1 MDERYRLTIDGG
13 TDKAFTKEYTKEE
26 LESKKDYI
34 DQTYGGRY
42 KVETIGDADT
52 SAIDD
57 AASYTV
63 SFDGS
68 DFTKTYT
75 GAQFKEKKDYLDQ
88 NYGGRYHVTST
99 LGSYDN
105 MEDLF
110 GVTPSAKEQLD
121 TFRMENRDFMNDF
134 EERQGV
140 ADKFMMLN
148 NGVAMEGGPTQEE
161 RQHYNQLAAEED
173 VLKRA
178 YYTSDEYLRAQG
190 EKTYMLSQM
199 QKQLQA
205 DIDLYASEN
214 PMIIGGAAFV
224 PNPAVST
231 SRGLQEDEE
240 MRNYDTARRILNETV
255 KLHNAPSKYDASTGI
270 RNMAVG
276 AGDELT
282 NAALWTS
289 GLSEI
294 ADNLNVRGVLTKVQ
308 KELGSLSDLSE
319 EKIESILTPAEKA
332 VLQAWAINAQT
343 QIERAADLS
352 RGYQAG
358 KGAVESLGFMAEF
371 ALTGGVGKATAE
383 GAETFAKWLG
393 KKLFS
398 ASDEIAGKMAKEV
411 AEEVGEGIIKKYAK
425 NLGLSL
431 AEAAGRTGVMP
442 STFRNISEKALEIE
456 KGEDGELR
464 LIGMNRAFVKGLSD
478 SFIENLSEG
487 GRVNA
492 LGGLVGDTL
501 NKIPKWNQFTDWLS
515 HTKVG
520 NLYTALNSSGIMN
533 TLRAG
538 GWHGIG
544 EEYLEEWYGNAIRTI
559 TGVDKDA
566 LREFATKDNQ
576 MITIAS
582 FLPLTIFGGTVSTAQ
597 VLSAKKKLDQS
608 SQAWMSALQER
619 AYSDKQAKQSL
630 DMLMMSSPAEIGKI
644 IDSLVAKEAET
655 NLAAAVKLSRAGA
668 DLMKSV
674 IKWQAFNTKYKA
686 QEADQRTAVRDR
698 LSQAMPGKKWW
709 MTDEKGKETVMRATN
724 ADGDVIFV
732 TGKPSAPGQK
742 SAGVR
747 ADGEVV
753 FFNAD
758 DYQMED
764 EVSMD
769 VFLGNEVMAEK
780 ADKEKA
786 RMLAEKDAAI
796 AEIKK
801 NAVPGASVVIGTV
814 EAPIPGT
821 IVKRYVDGVAI
832 ETADGVVMMT
842 YEQLGNYVGV
852 NANPLTDEQLDEQE
866 SDVILAEEA
875 QREAEL
881 DGEYIELTGIPL
893 EEEQHSEEAVENA
906 QAALDIEESL
916 PVDAEGN
923 VDEQALWNEDP
934 TKWAAWNDEQRQD
947 GGANSMLAVNAA
959 ISSLSAQIAEA
970 EAAYAALPVGP
981 ERNAMEQD
989 INAKKGR
996 LQRLNDIAQSY
1007 AVQAEAA
1014 AAEQQIQAS
1023 ATSQMSEQQKE
1034 QIDAQYE
1041 SIYGQTRSLNERAR
1055 LLQEY
1060 LDKISEGS
1068 IPVVVLTKSNYAD
1081 AMKKAGCSQ
1090 GLINAVAAQMATLAP
1105 GDFISGFN
1113 AGGKVFVMVEGLPSA
1128 DYARKTYV
1136 HERQHGFNTRNM
1148 SFARRIA
1155 SAMSRQ
1161 QMLDFIETYA
1171 AEAVEIYKR
1180 LTPVE
1185 LADELIC
1192 RAMESV
1198 YTYEDFSVD
1207 LQSRGLPTEAITII
1221 NEINDEQRN
1230 DINLAN
1236 SRRGRRRI
1244 ENADAF
1250 AAGSVPQNGRDSEQV
1265 SRGILEQEATGSP
1278 KYSARGAGDRE
1289 GGEGAEVDENGVTAQ
1304 QNEEINKAVGGEL
1317 EIGDESAPI
1326 RMSATAIAE
1335 GVGLELIKDDG
1346 EGNVAIVLPDGRIA
1360 NANHLLTPEDIKDLP
1375 DSVLSYMMKDAKSL
1389 GMVGPAK
1396 EWMLWNKYTMMLNAI
1411 LVKGSAENGGFE
1423 YLSSQWQWIAESI
1436 YKTVALNADSQYSYS
1451 LDITRVC
1458 KKNEAVITAIAEMQR
1473 RLGYGITPAQIM
1485 DIYLATEEAGYQV
1498 PCPVCYVFSRYIRN
1512 GKFATIMINGQRKY
1526 GDKLVD
1532 PRTLTEKE
1540 KQKRIQYWLAE
1551 KERLE
1556 AENEA
1561 NKQAISK
1568 ANEDI
1573 IVLMKKIDDLAQ
1585 VLTDPR
1591 STLTDEQKAEIRQ
1604 QILDMDSRYK
1614 AALNV
1619 ISQASLDSWI
1629 TQFAIHEV
1637 TVDGKKRWEL
1647 WDDTYMG
1654 FPEEMALDLRE
1665 TATVMREFPAIQ
1677 RFRNSRGSP
1686 AGKEITFASNNDLGD
1701 VPMALGS
1708 QSGTKDLAKPR
1719 DISDEEWEQ
1728 MQEDEY
1734 AELKTGAQNLYKKA
1748 AKEKNPTKKRA
1759 LLKAAKK
1766 RFTAASIYAKQ
1777 QTLRGGQRMWSWS
1790 DNIERLAPDVF
1801 VNLLQMEMLGGALQ
1815 AYSKQLEGIKLV
1827 AAMNGYINGSLM
1839 GKGNGYKEVSAEQ
1852 VEEADGKLYLKD
1864 GDFIVAEPG
1873 KKPFILKT
1881 PVYLNSDGKYYVLEF
1896 DDVVGVDPYGKT
1908 AEDGHHLKGLFELN
1922 QEYDRAGNILVGM
1935 NDIHV
1940 RIAMADDRIFFII
1953 PWHSSGA
1960 NTHILAQM
1968 YEYLGVEYD
1977 VNLSQDYT
1985 DVQGEKRYKAE
1996 GEKEEDEDSADETS
2010 AEDAAEEAGEPGK
2023 KKKKKESAKITEH
2036 VVAFWNDHYENAR
2049 EIPGYGKVAGKD
2061 FRCGIKGGIESSNG
2075 NGYISA
2081 SQAHY
2086 RELRDAIFVGVKVDT
2101 GRKTKKGKPIYK
2113 TLTVEEY
2120 SQEWFNE
2127 IMNDEFL
2134 SQVYAKVREAVGEK
2148 GFMTSKD
2155 CKAIYPYEYW
2165 DETSTYGTADI
2176 NGVRYLEYC
2185 RRLGYKPKFC
2195 GKLDGKPEND
2205 YGNFT
2210 DDRGYW
2216 KVLID
2221 RRMYGLA
2228 GAYQG
2233 LTPVTAENF
2242 TPDLV
2247 DPEKT
2252 KEEFVVT
2259 KVADEKGTQEIVDA
2273 ALAKEEGRPGGQSYV
2288 DYDLTL
2294 SEAAGIY
2301 EGKRQQKPKAAKA
2314 AKPKSQPKAKKAKAI
2329 AETKDIIEAAKASLE
2344 EGEEKLR
2351 YSVIGEVGALRDKT
2365 KEGMARL
2372 ENLEVA
2378 RQMEQK
2384 LNPDW
2389 NAKENE
2395 AALKIKVATG
2405 WERGVDGLWR
2415 YEVEDIK
2422 AKPIEDWIHS
2432 KKKLTLGDIVE
2443 DGEVM
2448 RLYPEFA
2455 DITIVKGTSKY
2466 DWGAVYDNDEKKI
2479 KLPFGALKY
2488 WMEAVE
2494 KFGSKYQAKLDE
2506 VKAVMLQDILHE
2518 VQHAIQHAEAFAVGG
2533 NEDLVVDKEA
2543 RRAMQETYDEASAK
2557 VDEYNS
2563 MDYFERIS
2571 SYGTSLR
2578 REAERLKMKYKDIWI
2593 QNKLGRLGYH
2603 RLAGETEARNI
2614 PARMHMPMEERRR
2627 TLLAATED
2635 VSREDQQILLESF
2648 FDESAE
2654 SEVRFSAAN
2663 ESQAIFVSNA
2673 AKAVEA
2679 IKMEKATPAQWLAMI
2694 EKNGGLKAG
2703 EDKWIGLSDWLKASD
2718 KKTLTK
2724 AEVLDFIGEHMI
2736 QIEETHYDAYA
2747 EEKVADAYAEMGR
2760 ILQDKFNAYRQEYY
2774 EQNEGEDLY
2783 GNPANDYAIERLREE
2798 FGDEF
2803 PYAIEVTGAGDVYF
2817 TFPYEEDED
2826 MRKWSDKLGVEY
2838 NPQAQIGDI
2847 RLRYTTDGLTNKR
2860 EIALTVPTIEPW
2872 GENDMT
2878 HFGDAGE
2885 GRAVAWIRFGE
2896 TTDEAGNRVLVID
2909 EIQSKRHQEGRE
2921 KGYATMTQE
2930 EYTAQMN
2937 EKYGTQYF
2945 GWQDKATPEEW
2956 ETYRSLAKAIPA
2968 APFEKNWHELA
2979 MKRMLRYA
2987 AENGYDYIAWTKGD
3001 QQAERYGLGGVVED
3015 IYRAENIYSDSR
3027 YIDINLPSSII
3038 HLAVDE
3044 DGMVVQEL
3052 NGDGQELSNSVYVD
3066 KQLSEIVG
3074 REVAEKVMEMEEG
3087 DTLAPE
3093 DLKVSNEGMKG
3104 FYDKMLPAFMNKY
3117 GKKWGVKVS
3126 DMEFPNLEDG
3136 LTMHSIPVTEE
3147 MKESVMEG
3155 QVMFSAI
3162 APHQSSLTEVTD
3174 MFHQWNKE
3182 EDLVPLMEKA
3192 LKVAEQFG
3200 VQVRFAS
3207 DEEMSGIFGQAWSTK
3222 VRFNA
3227 DIFNWADEQDK
3238 ARCILHELIHSAS
3251 EYVMSADEADLLE
3264 NQIEARRE
3272 IEAIYEE
3279 VKSKFSKEYGAK
3291 SAIEMVAEMAN
3302 PRFRAMLK
3310 EGTAWERFVN
3320 AIRRILGLEEKDY
3333 DRLTPTLDALERILE
3348 TPDTWL
3354 KDVMTPTSEEY
3365 LRFSAVSITPEVR
3378 EEMDRIAA
3386 NAIIDGNYMLAPNGQ
3401 PTKLTADQWAMVRTK
3416 NFINWFGDWINDP
3429 ENASKVVDE
3438 NGEPRVI
3445 YHGSRTGANI
3455 TEFVTPSFFSDDFAT
3470 ADMFKREAETILS
3483 INGEKLIL
3491 GDRDADWLIETI
3503 TGGGYELNT
3512 IYGWGNLGRI
3522 IDDASEEERE
3532 DIESAL
3538 FNIGVEVSLAEI
3550 EDMRFLPVP
3559 DVYQCFVNM
3568 RNPVEIDFEGKTWG
3582 DKGTVEIEEKAR
3594 SAKERGYDGVIV
3606 KNIREGGWNG
3616 ELRNGEEPPIST
3628 DYIPAFPNQ
3637 IKSATE
3643 TTGEF
3648 SESGDIRFSANFAN
3662 PMDSQGN
3669 TLSPE
3674 QREFFA
3680 NSKAVD
3686 KEGNLLA
3693 LYHGTPRAG
3702 FTEFKSGWFTT
3713 SKEDAISYSGDRK
3726 GRMFD
3731 PNEEYV
3737 PETLTAGDFRLGYMT
3752 FDSEEDRTAFLERFP
3767 ASETAMSEH
3776 DFEIARMG
3784 AEDAEYD
3791 ALTARRGEL
3800 KQIWDAYREYERDRF
3815 VDTTVGE
3822 ILESPNAYTED
3833 DLRRAML
3840 AYDSNVVFDSI
3851 DEIEDAQERKDALI
3865 SALNNANEETEGG
3878 ILDLN
3883 VETRV
3888 PRNGEGI
3895 KHNDLGRRTYEVYAN
3910 LENPYEIDAAGRH
3923 SEFESGDIYEA
3934 VREALANEEYDG
3946 VIIRNWRV
3954 GRYQQLGDVVVPK
3967 RGDQIK
3973 LTSNITPS
3981 ESEDVRFSATTDS
3994 NEASGTRFSVRTN
4007 PAPVK
4012 TQPVYKLMR
4021 LGADGRLY
4029 PLFIGSAEAIELGVW
4044 YDADSPNLGDLT
4056 RLATG
4061 VHIVNNETGE
4071 AMTLEEFKAQH
4082 PEIEIT
4088 GKRPNVDAINWATA
4102 NGMRWI
4108 EIEDKAKG
4116 QKRYGGEAR
4125 SYFNLGINGSGQVG
4139 QFAMRPGWHAGSLP
4153 TMRQIGKGTDK
4164 YLRDDSFVWVKGRVP
4179 ADIDYQAEADAN
4191 PDKDIP
4197 THIPTDG
4204 YYMKATNANA
4214 AASQADRV
4222 GWYVAGSFIADEII
4236 SDEEARR
4243 VITEWNEEHPDTQV
4257 KYDFRR
4263 ESGMDYVP
4271 GAGMVEA
4278 TLAPAKKAEDVVAEG
4293 LNLTDQEFARLA
4305 GDIFAALP
4313 KKWRKEVTDNLT
4325 DILGL
4330 QKDMMQIVTRLAEK
4344 ENWSE
4349 REKELA
4355 KDIRNILMDIL
4366 DPSGIDID
4374 RPLTTKEALWMLYN
4388 ALEKEADMISEAK
4401 RSVVAHNLG
4410 FDIDTLAKEAEAK
4423 DEVRFSARRNARAEA
4438 TARMY
4443 NKAATNVWTRLKE
4456 TFVDMFAAVED
4467 LVKAIEKASG
4477 KVAEGFENIILAL
4490 NQQSSRG
4497 FAAMEKYEQEYLDT
4511 MFDEIDAIMNSTGM
4525 TYDEVVR
4532 YVILKHGLERNEEFA
4547 KRDAREFYEDEFR
4560 QKVASIRANES
4571 LTEQQKKAQEAQAE
4585 RELDQHLTDINWGID
4600 AKYKELREKDYSG
4613 ITSMFYDQL
4622 DVKRE
4627 DYETEEDYQSAIVRA
4642 RRHKYDTLADVEAA
4656 AANEV
4661 RRFEGMVNTDNLWK
4675 AINASTK
4682 EILRQQYE
4690 ASMISKESYD
4700 KLKDMFKYYVPLR
4713 GFKDNTAEDM
4723 YTYYQSPNST
4733 GYTKPILAAEGRST
4747 EAESPFG
4754 WIASMASSAIASNV
4768 KNEARLALYY
4778 FVVNRPDNGL
4788 ATVSK
4793 TWYVHEPG
4801 DVTPDGKKIFRP
4813 SYPPLTPDMTAQ
4825 EAKDATARWMQEM
4838 EAARAQGNAYES
4850 GKKLNLGDSV
4860 VNVSESSIP
4869 EHAVK
4874 VKVGGK
4880 DYVIFINGNPR
4891 AAQAI
4896 NGNLNIETSED
4907 YSKVFGKVLRWMSSV
4922 NTSYNPEFWVTN
4934 MQRDMLFTLM
4944 AINTKE
4950 DPEYRRKF
4958 ASNYAKAF
4966 KVIKMAAQNEEG
4978 TLGDAYLEEMYR
4990 QFVENGGVTGY
5001 TQIKDNEIWE
5011 QEIADYMKSKDKER
5025 QKMGMAMKKAKD
5037 GLHKV
5042 HRFGESLEQVSRF
5055 AAFLTSREMG
5065 RSMAESISDAKEI
5078 TVNFNRKGSGRWISP
5093 SEARTLTDKN
5103 GQPLNGFER
5112 FLVSAISSISPIG
5125 RRSIMFFNAAI
5136 QGLNATYKL
5145 YKANPAK
5152 MIGIWSLGY
5161 MSVGVMNAL
5170 LHNLMDDDDDYLDMP
5185 QYERR
5190 GSLMLGAD
5198 GFYFKWAIP
5207 QEAKMFYALGD
5218 IFVEQA
5224 LGRNPQKWY
5233 DEGSALREAV
5243 RAVTEVLPVNPLEG
5257 WRGMLPS
5264 VLVPVAELIV
5274 NEDYKGQP
5282 IYRESKWMDEEETKR
5297 TARWSRAYEGTGLA
5311 YVGISQLLNN
5321 LTGGDARDAG
5331 IINIPPEAMEHIVQ
5345 SSFGGTI
5352 RTMDK
5357 FVTTV
5362 IAALDQEV
5370 SEKDEPLTMRQAPFL
5385 NRLFVLND
5393 ERFKNV
5399 HVNQVYD
5406 FYKAEAEHA
5415 KKLEKGYKEDRNIDK
5430 LLDLRISKEYRW
5442 ARIYERYEKPI
5453 EKKQEQVYEA
5463 RSGEERKRLQNELDA
5478 LKKRMIRE
5486 MSQQ

>member
-13 TDKAFTKEYTKEE
+13 TDNAFTKEYTKEE

-63 SFDGS
+63 SFDDS

-75 GAQFKEKKDYLDQ
+75 GADFKAKKDYLDQ
-88 NYGGRYHVTST
+88 NYGGRYHVTTT

-105 MEDLF
+105 MRDVF
-110 GVTPSAKEQLD
+110 GPSVKEQLD
-121 TFRMENRDFMNDF
+121 TFRMKNRDFMNDIEARREAAIEASKSQEAMRPDSMKTSSYTPIST
-134 EERQGV
+134 EEWNTYSEL
-140 ADKFMMLN
+140 AK
-148 NGVAMEGGPTQEE
+148 QEE
-161 RQHYNQLAAEED
+161 A
-173 VLKRA
+173 LKKA
-178 YYTSDEYLRAQG
+178 YFTSDEYLLSKSQKAYQ
-190 EKTYMLSQM
+190 LSQM

-224 PNPAVST
+224 PNPAVAG

-240 MRNYDTARRILNETV
+240 MRNYDTARRILNETI
-255 KLHNAPSKYDASTGI
+255 KLQNAPSKYDASTGI

-276 AGDELT
+276 AEDELT
-282 NAALWTS
+282 NAALWTA

-294 ADNLNVRGVLTKVQ
+294 ADNLNVRGVLDKVQ
-308 KELGSLSDLSE
+308 KELGNLSDLSE

-343 QIERAADLS
+343 QIERANDLS

-398 ASDEIAGKMAKEV
+398 ASDEVAGKVAREV
-411 AEEVGEGIIKKYAK
+411 AEEAGEGILKKYAK

-456 KGEDGELR
+456 EGEDGELR

-501 NKIPKWNQFTDWLS
+501 NKIPKWNQFTDWLT

-520 NLYTALNSSGIMN
+520 NLYTALQSSGIMN

-576 MITIAS
+576 LITIAS
-582 FLPLTIFGGTVSTAQ
+582 FLPLTIFGGTVSTGQ
-597 VLSAKKKLDQS
+597 VLSAKKRLEAS
-608 SQAWMSALQER
+608 SAAWKSVLMER
-619 AYSDKQAKQSL
+619 AYDEKQAKQSL

-655 NLAAAVKLSRAGA
+655 NLGAAAKLSRAGA
-668 DLMKSV
+668 DLAKSI

-686 QEADQRTAVRDR
+686 QEAEQRKAVRDN
-698 LSQAMPGKKWW
+698 LSESMQGKKWW
-709 MTDEKGKETVMRATN
+709 MTDAKGKETVMRATN
-724 ADGDVIFV
+724 DNGDVIFV
-732 TGKPSAPGQK
+732 TYKPSNPGERA
-742 SAGVR
+742 AGVTP
-747 ADGEVV
+747 DGNVV
-753 FFNAD
+753 FFNTD
-758 DYQMED
+758 EYQMED

-786 RMLAEKDAAI
+786 RMLSEKDAAI

-801 NAVPGASVVIGTV
+801 NYGPGAQVVIGTA

-832 ETADGVVMMT
+832 ETAQGVVMMT

-852 NANPLTDEQLDEQE
+852 NATPLTDAQLDEQQ
-866 SDVILAEEA
+866 SDVILAQEA

-881 DGEYIELTGIPL
+881 DDEYIELTPIPF
-893 EEEQHSEEAVENA
+893 EEELHAEE
-906 QAALDIEESL
+906 
-916 PVDAEGN
+916 
-923 VDEQALWNEDP
+923 
-934 TKWAAWNDEQRQD
+934 
-947 GGANSMLAVNAA
+947 
-959 ISSLSAQIAEA
+959 
-970 EAAYAALPVGP
+970 
-981 ERNAMEQD
+981 D

-996 LQRLNDIAQSY
+996 LQKLNDIAQSY

-1014 AAEQQIQAS
+1014 AVEQQIQAS
-1023 ATSQMSEQQKE
+1023 AANQMSDQQKE

-1041 SIYGQTRSLNERAR
+1041 SIYGQTRSLNERVR

-1060 LDKISEGS
+1060 LNKMAEGS
-1068 IPVVVLTKSNYAD
+1068 IPVVVLTEANYAQ
-1081 AMKKAGCSQ
+1081 AMADAGCSKN
-1090 GLINAVAAQMATLAP
+1090 LIKQIEVAIKNGAAIEGFMA
-1105 GDFISGFN
+1105 
-1113 AGGKVFVMVEGLPSA
+1113 AGKAFVFANNILSIDHG
-1128 DYARKTYV
+1128 RKKYV
-1136 HERQHGFNTRNM
+1136 HERQHVLTKSSDFVRRILATGVTREQLRDYLRVLSQGNFYDGYPIDVM
-1148 SFARRIA
+1148 ADEFLSFA
-1155 SAMSRQ
+1155 M
-1161 QMLDFIETYA
+1161 
-1171 AEAVEIYKR
+1171 
-1180 LTPVE
+1180 E
-1185 LADELIC
+1185 L
-1192 RAMESV
+1192 V
-1198 YTYEDFSVD
+1198 YTYEDFSVSLHNIGVSD
-1207 LQSRGLPTEAITII
+1207 ALINVIKSIDDEQSRTNGERLSQA
-1221 NEINDEQRN
+1221 RR
-1230 DINLAN
+1230 
-1236 SRRGRRRI
+1236 RRGLYPHVSATST
-1244 ENADAF
+1244 EYSGQDAR
-1250 AAGSVPQNGRDSEQV
+1250 NHEQV
-1265 SRGILEQEATGSP
+1265 SRGVLEQQDAGSA
-1278 KYSARGAGDRE
+1278 SVGQRGAGDRE
-1289 GGEGAEVDENGVTAQ
+1289 GGEGAEIDENGVTAQ

-1996 GEKEEDEDSADETS
+1996 GEKEEDEDSADETT
-2010 AEDAAEEAGEPGK
+2010 AEDAAEEVEEPGK

-2049 EIPGYGKVAGKD
+2049 EVPGYGKVAGKD
-2061 FRCGIKGGIESSNG
+2061 FRCGIKGGIESSDG
-2075 NGYISA
+2075 NGYISEG
-2081 SQAHY
+2081 QAHY

-2195 GKLDGKPEND
+2195 GKLDGKPESD

-2221 RRMYGLA
+2221 RRMYGLS

-2259 KVADEKGTQEIVDA
+2259 KVADEKGTQQIVDA
-2273 ALAKEEGRPGGQSYV
+2273 ALAREEGRLGGQSYV

-2314 AKPKSQPKAKKAKAI
+2314 AKPKSQPKAKKTKAI

-2344 EGEEKLR
+2344 EGEEKIR
-2351 YSVIGEVGALRDKT
+2351 YSVRESSMDEMDSLFREYNTDETLSALYDKVSGLAHTLDLKIKFDNPWSNAVGTTVADKVKFNAMFMDSPFQPAEKKAHAILHELIHAT
-2365 KEGMARL
+2365 TQYAIQAKKAGILTEEMTEAVNQLESIYNEIKADPAFEGMRGV
-2372 ENLEVA
+2372 ESVHEMVA
-2378 RQMEQK
+2378 E
-2384 LNPDW
+2384 LANP
-2389 NAKENE
+2389 EFR
-2395 AALKIKVATG
+2395 AALKEKNLFQQIVDAIKRLLGIETGKNALDNLSSTLDYILENFDAGAYRKYVDVAQKNEGYTRFSVRSDEERAALFDAAKKEFGTTDNFKVAGYMLPDGSLLDFSEEGAPANQRTLDHREIEG
-2405 WERGVDGLWR
+2405 IIMDEGKEYEHRWEYLADFMNEGAIRLLPEYAGINLMHAPTAEQRKRLFDFI
-2415 YEVEDIK
+2415 YK
-2422 AKPIEDWIHS
+2422 YN
-2432 KKKLTLGDIVE
+2432 
-2443 DGEVM
+2443 GEVILEIADD
-2448 RLYPEFA
+2448 RLNNVAYVEY
-2455 DITIVKGTSKY
+2455 DRRTS
-2466 DWGAVYDNDEKKI
+2466 
-2479 KLPFGALKY
+2479 
-2488 WMEAVE
+2488 
-2494 KFGSKYQAKLDE
+2494 
-2506 VKAVMLQDILHE
+2506 
-2518 VQHAIQHAEAFAVGG
+2518 
-2533 NEDLVVDKEA
+2533 
-2543 RRAMQETYDEASAK
+2543 
-2557 VDEYNS
+2557 
-2563 MDYFERIS
+2563 
-2571 SYGTSLR
+2571 
-2578 REAERLKMKYKDIWI
+2578 
-2593 QNKLGRLGYH
+2593 
-2603 RLAGETEARNI
+2603 
-2614 PARMHMPMEERRR
+2614 PARIFRDIDGYFNEGIIP
-2627 TLLAATED
+2627 
-2635 VSREDQQILLESF
+2635 QQ
-2648 FDESAE
+2648 D
-2654 SEVRFSAAN
+2654 VRFSA
-2663 ESQAIFVSNA
+2663 I
-2673 AKAVEA
+2673 
-2679 IKMEKATPAQWLAMI
+2679 T
-2694 EKNGGLKAG
+2694 
-2703 EDKWIGLSDWLKASD
+2703 
-2718 KKTLTK
+2718 
-2724 AEVLDFIGEHMI
+2724 
-2736 QIEETHYDAYA
+2736 
-2747 EEKVADAYAEMGR
+2747 
-2760 ILQDKFNAYRQEYY
+2760 
-2774 EQNEGEDLY
+2774 
-2783 GNPANDYAIERLREE
+2783 
-2798 FGDEF
+2798 
-2803 PYAIEVTGAGDVYF
+2803 
-2817 TFPYEEDED
+2817 
-2826 MRKWSDKLGVEY
+2826 
-2838 NPQAQIGDI
+2838 
-2847 RLRYTTDGLTNKR
+2847 
-2860 EIALTVPTIEPW
+2860 
-2872 GENDMT
+2872 
-2878 HFGDAGE
+2878 
-2885 GRAVAWIRFGE
+2885 
-2896 TTDEAGNRVLVID
+2896 
-2909 EIQSKRHQEGRE
+2909 
-2921 KGYATMTQE
+2921 
-2930 EYTAQMN
+2930 
-2937 EKYGTQYF
+2937 
-2945 GWQDKATPEEW
+2945 
-2956 ETYRSLAKAIPA
+2956 
-2968 APFEKNWHELA
+2968 
-2979 MKRMLRYA
+2979 
-2987 AENGYDYIAWTKGD
+2987 
-3001 QQAERYGLGGVVED
+3001 
-3015 IYRAENIYSDSR
+3015 
-3027 YIDINLPSSII
+3027 
-3038 HLAVDE
+3038 
-3044 DGMVVQEL
+3044 
-3052 NGDGQELSNSVYVD
+3052 
-3066 KQLSEIVG
+3066 
-3074 REVAEKVMEMEEG
+3074 
-3087 DTLAPE
+3087 
-3093 DLKVSNEGMKG
+3093 
-3104 FYDKMLPAFMNKY
+3104 
-3117 GKKWGVKVS
+3117 
-3126 DMEFPNLEDG
+3126 
-3136 LTMHSIPVTEE
+3136 
-3147 MKESVMEG
+3147 
-3155 QVMFSAI
+3155 
-3162 APHQSSLTEVTD
+3162 PHQSSLAEVSD
-3174 MFHQWNKE
+3174 MFNEWNKE

-3192 LKVAEQFG
+3192 LKVAEEFG

-3279 VKSKFSKEYGAK
+3279 VKSKFSKEYGTK
-3291 SAIEMVAEMAN
+3291 SAVEMVAEMAN
-3302 PRFRAMLK
+3302 PEFRAMLK
-3310 EGTAWERFVN
+3310 EGTLWERFVN

-3386 NAIIDGNYMLAPNGQ
+3386 NAIIDGTYMLAPNGQ
-3401 PTKLTADQWAMVRTK
+3401 PTKLTADQWALVRTQ
-3416 NFINWFGDWINDP
+3416 NFINWFGNWINDP
-3429 ENASKVVDE
+3429 ENASKVVDK
-3438 NGEPRVI
+3438 NGEPRVV
-3445 YHGSRTGANI
+3445 YHGTTHMGYIFTSGFFGSDKQFADYYGFMGNPKSHKTVEAFLNI
-3455 TEFVTPSFFSDDFAT
+3455 RNPKIVDAEYAEYDAIDMGRYITT
-3470 ADMFKREAETILS
+3470 ADYLVDETREE
-3483 INGEKLIL
+3483 GKYDGLIIKNV
-3491 GDRDADWLIETI
+3491 DER
-3503 TGGGYELNT
+3503 GGG
-3512 IYGWGNLGRI
+3512 
-3522 IDDASEEERE
+3522 
-3532 DIESAL
+3532 
-3538 FNIGVEVSLAEI
+3538 VEFM
-3550 EDMRFLPVP
+3550 D
-3559 DVYQCFVNM
+3559 
-3568 RNPVEIDFEGKTWG
+3568 
-3582 DKGTVEIEEKAR
+3582 
-3594 SAKERGYDGVIV
+3594 
-3606 KNIREGGWNG
+3606 
-3616 ELRNGEEPPIST
+3616 
-3628 DYIPAFPNQ
+3628 DYIPFDPNQ

-3648 SESGDIRFSANFAN
+3648 SESGDIRFSA
-3662 PMDSQGN
+3662 M
-3669 TLSPE
+3669 
-3674 QREFFA
+3674 
-3680 NSKAVD
+3680 
-3686 KEGNLLA
+3686 
-3693 LYHGTPRAG
+3693 
-3702 FTEFKSGWFTT
+3702 
-3713 SKEDAISYSGDRK
+3713 
-3726 GRMFD
+3726 
-3731 PNEEYV
+3731 
-3737 PETLTAGDFRLGYMT
+3737 
-3752 FDSEEDRTAFLERFP
+3752 
-3767 ASETAMSEH
+3767 
-3776 DFEIARMG
+3776 
-3784 AEDAEYD
+3784 
-3791 ALTARRGEL
+3791 
-3800 KQIWDAYREYERDRF
+3800 
-3815 VDTTVGE
+3815 
-3822 ILESPNAYTED
+3822 
-3833 DLRRAML
+3833 
-3840 AYDSNVVFDSI
+3840 
-3851 DEIEDAQERKDALI
+3851 
-3865 SALNNANEETEGG
+3865 
-3878 ILDLN
+3878 
-3883 VETRV
+3883 
-3888 PRNGEGI
+3888 
-3895 KHNDLGRRTYEVYAN
+3895 
-3910 LENPYEIDAAGRH
+3910 
-3923 SEFESGDIYEA
+3923 
-3934 VREALANEEYDG
+3934 
-3946 VIIRNWRV
+3946 
-3954 GRYQQLGDVVVPK
+3954 
-3967 RGDQIK
+3967 
-3973 LTSNITPS
+3973 
-3981 ESEDVRFSATTDS
+3981 TDS

-4021 LGADGRLY
+4021 LGKDGKLY
-4029 PLFIGSAEAIELGVW
+4029 PLFIGSAEAIELGIW

-4056 RLATG
+4056 KLATG
-4061 VHIVNNETGE
+4061 VHLVNNETGE

-4082 PEIEIT
+4082 PEIGIT
-4088 GKRPNVDAINWATA
+4088 GKRPNVEAINWATA

-4108 EIEDKAKG
+4108 EIEDKEKG

-4153 TMRQIGKGTDK
+4153 TMRQIGKGSDK

-4243 VITEWNEEHPDTQV
+4243 VITEWNEEHPDAQV

-4271 GAGMVEA
+4271 GVGMVET

-4293 LNLTDQEFARLA
+4293 LSLTDQEFARLA

-4388 ALEKEADMISEAK
+4388 ALEKETDMISEAK

-4423 DEVRFSARRNARAEA
+4423 EEVRFSARRNAKAEA
-4438 TARMY
+4438 TARLY
-4443 NKAATNVWTRLKE
+4443 NKAATNVWARLKE
-4456 TFVDMFAAVED
+4456 TFVDMFASVED
-4467 LVKAIEKASG
+4467 LVKAIEKVSG

-4497 FAAMEKYEQEYLDT
+4497 FAAMEKYEQEYLDP

-4600 AKYKELREKDYSG
+4600 VKYKELREKDYSG

-4622 DVKRE
+4622 GVKRE
-4627 DYETEEDYQSAIVRA
+4627 DFDTEEAYQSAIVRA

-4690 ASMISKESYD
+4690 ASMISKESYE
-4700 KLKDMFKYYVPLR
+4700 KLKDMFKFYVPLR

-4860 VNVSESSIP
+4860 VNISDASIP

-4896 NGNLNIETSED
+4896 NGNLNIETDED

-5037 GLHKV
+5037 GLHKI

-5103 GQPLNGFER
+5103 GQLLNRFEQ

-5218 IFVEQA
+5218 IIVEQA

-5233 DEGSALREAV
+5233 DEGSALREAA

-5257 WRGMLPS
+5257 WRGILPS

-5370 SEKDEPLTMRQAPFL
+5370 SEKDEPLTMRQTPFL

-5463 RSGEERKRLQNELDA
+5463 RTSRDRKRLQNELDA
-5478 LKKRMIRE
+5478 LKKRMIRD